1 MGDIALIL
9 ADDINTGFDIE
20 IKNGDLSGDEGL
32 ETAVAISL
40 FTDRRVTDED
50 LPPGTKD
57 KKGWWGDMFPETDQ
71 DKIGSRLWLLARSK
85 RTTEVLRK
93 AEDYAKEALNWMI
106 EDGVA
111 TSIIATASYNESKF
125 LLLAIEIVKPKG
137 RTSKFQVLWEKQEIK
152 RG

>member
-1 MGDIALIL
+1 MSDIALIL
-9 ADDINTGFDIE
+9 KDDINAGFDLDI
-20 IKNGDLSGDEGL
+20 INGDLASDEGL

-40 FTDRRVTDED
+40 FTDRRVVDEQ
-50 LPPGTKD
+50 LPQGTTD
-57 KKGWWGDMFPETDQ
+57 KKGWWGDMFPEMDQ
-71 DKIGSRLWLLARSK
+71 DKIGSRLWLLAREK

-93 AEDYAKEALNWMI
+93 AEDYAKEALNWLI

-125 LLLAIEIVKPKG
+125 LLLAIEIAKPAG
-137 RTSKFQVLWEKQEIK
+137 RNSKFQVVWDKQQIK